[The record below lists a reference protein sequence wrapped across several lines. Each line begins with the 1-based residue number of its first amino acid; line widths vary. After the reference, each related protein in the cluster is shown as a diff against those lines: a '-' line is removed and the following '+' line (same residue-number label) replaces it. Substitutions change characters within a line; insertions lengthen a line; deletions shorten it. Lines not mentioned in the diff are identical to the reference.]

1 MSGLVLFF
9 DLLHFF
15 IERTKSIQRF
25 MLQLSYK
32 CRKYKHISL
41 FYYREQTHVT
51 NSQYL
56 FEKKVQVNLP
66 WCTSEKQNRNVS
78 LGHVSGD

>member
-15 IERTKSIQRF
+15 YKRTKSTHRF

-41 FYYREQTHVT
+41 LYYREQTYVI

-56 FEKKVQVNLP
+56 FEKSSGQPALVHVRK
-66 WCTSEKQNRNVS
+66 TKQKRFT
-78 LGHVSGD
+78 GTC